1 MHRLDTMHELKQRL
15 IGALLAILAAVVPA
29 RPASAGPCSFESQGE
44 GHVAAIIDGK
54 SFRLTDGREIVLA
67 GIAPPAD
74 AENGNRSAALAAILA
89 GQDVILRGQDD
100 APDRYGRQSAFV
112 FLTPGEI
119 LVQELLLSQGGAL
132 ASADVAERDCAGLF
146 AGAEAEARQGKKG
159 LWAEPTAI
167 KNAEIADDIL
177 TGIGRFVVV
186 EGRVLSVR
194 QAGATTYLNFG
205 RNWTR
210 GFTVTI
216 SRRALPAIE
225 AAGIA
230 LKSLENRRVRVRG
243 WVEARGG
250 PRIEVLRPGQIE
262 VLGGN

>member
-1 MHRLDTMHELKQRL
+1 VPRHLL
-15 IGALLAILAAVVPA
+15 IASLVVLTALALTGFAK
-29 RPASAGPCSFESQGE
+29 AGPCSFESQGE

-67 GIAPPAD
+67 GVTPAAAVE
-74 AENGNRSAALAAILA
+74 AEKANHGTALAAILD
-89 GQDVILRGQDD
+89 GRDVTLRGEDD
-100 APDRYGRQSAFV
+100 APDRYGRQHAFV

-119 LVQELLLSQGGAL
+119 LVQELLLSQGAAL
-132 ASADVAERDCAGLF
+132 SSADVTETNCAGLL
-146 AGAEAEARQGKKG
+146 AGAEAEARRDKKG
-159 LWAEPTAI
+159 LWADPTVI
-167 KNAEIADDIL
+167 KNAESADDIL
-177 TGIGRFVVV
+177 TAVGRFEVI
-186 EGRVLSVR
+186 EGRILSVR

-205 RNWTR
+205 HNWTR

-216 SRRALPAIE
+216 SRRTLPALE

-250 PRIEVLRPGQIE
+250 PRIELFRAGQIE